1 MAAEVREVSRQV
13 DGAHHRREEAPD
25 ARVRGNVASLASPRG
40 SEGCVD
46 HAHGAVALEAEAEES
61 VHAQQ

>member
-1 MAAEVREVSRQV
+1 MAGEVQEVSREV
-13 DGAHHRREEAPD
+13 DRAHHRGEEAAD

-46 HAHGAVALEAEAEES
+46 HAHGAVALEAEAEEG
-61 VHAQQ
+61 VQARQ